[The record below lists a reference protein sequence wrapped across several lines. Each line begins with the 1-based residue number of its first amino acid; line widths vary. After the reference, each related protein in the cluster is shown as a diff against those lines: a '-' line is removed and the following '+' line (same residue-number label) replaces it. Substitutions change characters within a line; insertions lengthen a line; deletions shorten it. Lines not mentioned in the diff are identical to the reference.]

1 MHETRQFRI
10 ARLTEAVKRHRSTL
24 ALREQILKIVRSVR
38 KDEVLTQIREIEDK
52 LREMEK
58 ELHDLH
64 VQQIRE
70 ESAQ

>member
-1 MHETRQFRI
+1 LVQI
-10 ARLTEAVKRHRSTL
+10 KR
-24 ALREQILKIVRSVR
+24 ILKIVPPEQ
-38 KDEVLTQIREIEDK
+38 KDEVLTQMREIEDK

-70 ESAQ
+70 ESAQSPSMRVIAIYRHLTGLE

>member
-1 MHETRQFRI
+1 MTETRQFRI
-10 ARLTEAVKRHRSTL
+10 ARLTETISRHRSTL
-24 ALREQILKIVRSVR
+24 AQSRRILKIVPTER
-38 KDEVLTQIREIEDK
+38 KDEVLTQMREIEDK
-52 LREMEK
+52 LSEMEK